1 MKRELKFRLIH
12 DNKIVGYER
21 FNHGKWRYSR
31 DGMRWNDTVIAHD
44 DKDQYTGRKDHH
56 GTEIYEGDIVN
67 WFDKLGRNDVP
78 FVVAYEHAQF
88 ILTAPHDHLAGRYVG
103 WALDSKELEVIGNI
117 YENPELLKRVKRD

>member
-1 MKRELKFRLIH
+1 MRRELKFRLIK
-12 DNKIVGYER
+12 DKKIVGYER
-21 FNHGKWRYSR
+21 FDHGRWRYSR
-31 DGMRWNDTVIAHD
+31 DGIRWNDTVIAHD
-44 DKDQYTGRKDHH
+44 NKDQYTGRTNKR

-88 ILTAPHDHLAGRYVG
+88 ILTVPHDQLPGRYVG

-117 YENPELLKRVKRD
+117 TEDSDLLQRDSL